1 MAARGAGSSWQQVK
15 MASRRTISPATVT
28 SNYLRSAR
36 VNISPSVEAT
46 RPSLLTRVASMA
58 RKRPTAAG
66 KRVKLA
72 AHWGMYVLMGALL
85 TAMASG
91 ATAQLLAASP
101 SPDPAVAAAAS
112 TASRAAN
119 LAGASN
125 AAAAS
130 SSARTL
136 YVYGD
141 QLRPLVEVTDGV
153 QTLNIY
159 GPGGQIIA
167 QVVRDGQG
175 NEEARYLLTDHL
187 GSTRVVL
194 DADGN
199 AVARFEYG
207 PYGETTAEGTA
218 AAGVH
223 YRYTGHPYDEARGVY
238 ETPGRGYDPT
248 TGRFLSV
255 DPQRS
260 DASPYAYAGNNPMG
274 FLDPTGDIRYPF
286 FVVTED
292 MASTERQQTEAILE
306 LFGGPPQGTAAGMT
320 TPTDLARIE
329 TRGNNLDA
337 LPNARQLLTERGAN
351 IDRSRAIIFVTEQT
365 TPDAVRNVTEGM
377 HRLRSLSRE
386 AGEPAGSLFE
396 DITIISRH
404 ANKRMGQ
411 SLFESLDARGFPR
424 VRMFVQSF
432 NVLRP
437 TTINPNHEVYSVA
450 VSGSNR
456 PELQASSSLGPW
468 VASLKRE
475 EYVQRMEVNFP
486 PVPGRR
492 SHGYASGIYR
502 PLEPQLE
509 TPRPLLPRRQLQL
522 QIETQ
527 IELVIP
533 RGNQPVLPNFPEAS

>member
-1 MAARGAGSSWQQVK
+1 
-15 MASRRTISPATVT
+15 
-28 SNYLRSAR
+28 
-36 VNISPSVEAT
+36 
-46 RPSLLTRVASMA
+46 MA
-58 RKRPTAAG
+58 RKRSKAALRKRIKPASRWGGHLLLCLLIVALLGAAGAAAQMLAAPSPPDSAVASTAPTAAN
-66 KRVKLA
+66 V
-72 AHWGMYVLMGALL
+72 
-85 TAMASG
+85 
-91 ATAQLLAASP
+91 
-101 SPDPAVAAAAS
+101 
-112 TASRAAN
+112 
-119 LAGASN
+119 AGASN
-125 AAAAS
+125 AVGAS
-130 SSARTL
+130 SSTRTL

-141 QLRPLVEVTDGV
+141 QLRPLVEETNGV

-167 QVVRDGQG
+167 QVVPDGQG
-175 NEEARYLLTDHL
+175 GQEVRYLLADHL

-199 AVARFEYG
+199 VVARFEYG
-207 PYGETTAEGTA
+207 PHGETTATGTA
-218 AAGVH
+218 AAEVR
-223 YRYTGHPYDEARGVY
+223 YRYTGHPWDEAQGVY

-274 FLDPTGDIRYPF
+274 FLDPTGDIRHPF

-292 MASTERQQTEAILE
+292 MASTERHQTEAILE
-306 LFGGPPQGTAAGMT
+306 LFGGPPQGTDAGMT

-377 HRLRSLSRE
+377 HRLRALSRE

-424 VRMFVQSF
+424 VRMFEQSF
-432 NVLRP
+432 NVLSP

-475 EYVQRMEVNFP
+475 EYVQRMEANLP